1 MRLTGHPAVI
11 SGDTPPDTAKDLNSN
26 PHPTRSRTTLAG
38 PCSLL
43 SPRVL
48 EGGIGVL
55 ILKRGSQAGRRGQGG
70 QPWFPAQASTLRGP
84 GCRLTLSVSKPS
96 GLGAGSSRQRGLVCL
111 RVRLPRWVP
120 AGQLGRAP
128 YPSASGVE
136 GEDSGRPGLGETEG
150 WLTGS
155 LPTEH
160 RPPDLA
166 THFPEAS
173 FTPGTRPHPVRSEAL
188 QAPGRGPR
196 ACRAAPAPAWLSG
209 GLGGGG
215 RGRGAAAQQSSSG
228 DAVLPLGP
236 CQEPGTD
243 VSLPCAS
250 RPLPSC
256 HSNLGAAPVTRVSPC
271 RVCGRAQ
278 GALADQPLPTL
289 PSSS

>member
-1 MRLTGHPAVI
+1 MVAGHPRPQLRSGACPRASWGHPRHVRLTGHPAVI

-96 GLGAGSSRQRGLVCL
+96 
-111 RVRLPRWVP
+111 
-120 AGQLGRAP
+120 
-128 YPSASGVE
+128 
-136 GEDSGRPGLGETEG
+136 GLGETEG

>member
-1 MRLTGHPAVI
+1 MVAGHPRPQLRSGACPRASWGHPRHVRLTGHPAVI

-120 AGQLGRAP
+120 AAVPCR
-128 YPSASGVE
+128 ST
-136 GEDSGRPGLGETEG
+136 R
-150 WLTGS
+150 
-155 LPTEH
+155 
-160 RPPDLA
+160 
-166 THFPEAS
+166 
-173 FTPGTRPHPVRSEAL
+173 TRPVSVCQWRGG
-188 QAPGRGPR
+188 GRLRPAR
-196 ACRAAPAPAWLSG
+196 AGGDRGLADWQPPHGAPAP
-209 GLGGGG
+209 
-215 RGRGAAAQQSSSG
+215 R
-228 DAVLPLGP
+228 
-236 CQEPGTD
+236 
-243 VSLPCAS
+243 S
-250 RPLPSC
+250 RHPLP
-256 HSNLGAAPVTRVSPC
+256 
-271 RVCGRAQ
+271 
-278 GALADQPLPTL
+278 
-289 PSSS
+289 